1 MTESTR
7 GQADEII
14 AKLTPQ
20 RLLALVREMLARP
33 RTAGERA
40 VPVYE
45 VIDELVAGRGFDARA
60 KAILTPPLK
69 SAIIQ
74 MLDQAP
80 ELEFVGGG

>member
-14 AKLTPQ
+14 AEITPQ
-20 RLLALVREMLARP
+20 RLLALVRGMLAEP
-33 RTAGERA
+33 RMAGGRTVA
-40 VPVYE
+40 IYE
-45 VIDELVAGRGFDARA
+45 VINELVAGRGFDARA

-69 SAIIQ
+69 SAMIQ
-74 MLDQAP
+74 MLDQMP